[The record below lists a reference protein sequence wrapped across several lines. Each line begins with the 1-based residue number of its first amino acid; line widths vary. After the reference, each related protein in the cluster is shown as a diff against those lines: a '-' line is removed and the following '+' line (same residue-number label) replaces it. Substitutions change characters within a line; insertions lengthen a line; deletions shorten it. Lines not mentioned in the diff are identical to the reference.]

1 MEPPYFYVRERLWP
15 AAHHWDYLRGRSDHA
30 LCGHGYEDP
39 ITLGEIP
46 RPKAVCRRCQAL
58 LPVYEAEWWREQGE
72 AAVEEAEAL
81 RKRCAELAERAD
93 VSRQSAETAKKELD
107 ALRAKYSA
115 LVVHADNQRQKLRE
129 LQEARRRA
137 KQQKGSAPASQPSRT
152 SPRSGVP
159 VKRKRTRQPPPI
171 RVVRGGLPG
180 LGKH

>member
-1 MEPPYFYVRERLWP
+1 MEPPFFYVRERSWP
-15 AAHHWDYLRGRSDHA
+15 AAHHWDYLRDRSDHA

-58 LPVYEAEWWREQGE
+58 LPIYEAKWWREQAE
-72 AAVEEAEAL
+72 AAVKEADAN
-81 RKRCAELAERAD
+81 RAQSVELAEQAELHHRAAD
-93 VSRQSAETAKKELD
+93 RAAEERD
-107 ALRAKYSA
+107 ALQAKYDA

-137 KQQKGSAPASQPSRT
+137 KLQKGSAAAHQ
-152 SPRSGVP
+152 SPRVSPRITAP
-159 VKRKRTRQPPPI
+159 VKKKRSRQPPPI

-180 LGKH
+180 LGKR